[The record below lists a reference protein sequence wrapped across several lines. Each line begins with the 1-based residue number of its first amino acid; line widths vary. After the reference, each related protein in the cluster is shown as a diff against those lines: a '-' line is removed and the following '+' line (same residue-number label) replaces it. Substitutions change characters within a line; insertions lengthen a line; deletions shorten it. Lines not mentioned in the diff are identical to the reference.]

1 MQISHIEVRRHPIW
15 QREVRHEHRVAG
27 PTAAPSARTWVA
39 LVMLVGVLA
48 IGAAILMR
56 A

>member
-15 QREVRHEHRVAG
+15 QREVRHEHLVDG
-27 PTAAPSARTWVA
+27 PTAAPSVRAWVA
-39 LVMLVGVLA
+39 LVMVVGVLA
-48 IGAAILMR
+48 IGAAIMMR